1 MKHWPLLVVLAG
13 CADAID
19 DELGEIESEV
29 TGTNKLAANKLAA
42 NSMKASSLADSD
54 LVETVEGREVLSYII
69 SCALPA
75 GQSITLD
82 GTYKFDGSLGLAP
95 AWATRAPTRSE
106 RRWVSACVLAR
117 TNLYGVRVEI
127 SMRGSHPALSGTL
140 AERLDYLLVE
150 GAFYGD
156 LFDETGPKLYACST
170 EVRDLDLAL
179 STQELRACATSSN
192 GHTTHCG
199 FTYTGKCGVADV
211 SLAPACHGVVFPYQR
226 CRTGRGHGDEIYR
239 EVITVSLATALWTD
253 AHPIP

>member
-1 MKHWPLLVVLAG
+1 MKHWLLLVVLAG

-29 TGTNKLAANKLAA
+29 TGTNKLAANKLAANKLAANKLAA

-117 TNLYGVRVEI
+117 TNL
-127 SMRGSHPALSGTL
+127 
-140 AERLDYLLVE
+140 
-150 GAFYGD
+150 
-156 LFDETGPKLYACST
+156 
-170 EVRDLDLAL
+170 
-179 STQELRACATSSN
+179 
-192 GHTTHCG
+192 
-199 FTYTGKCGVADV
+199 
-211 SLAPACHGVVFPYQR
+211 
-226 CRTGRGHGDEIYR
+226 
-239 EVITVSLATALWTD
+239 
-253 AHPIP
+253 